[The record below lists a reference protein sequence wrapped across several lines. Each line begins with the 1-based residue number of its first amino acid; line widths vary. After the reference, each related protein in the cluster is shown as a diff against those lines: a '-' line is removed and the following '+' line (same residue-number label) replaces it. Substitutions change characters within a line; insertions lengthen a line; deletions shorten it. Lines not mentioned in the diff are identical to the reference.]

1 MDIIL
6 RTSFW
11 DVLMTFAGRFSKTLR
26 IKCESL
32 VFHATHLVSTIE
44 HNTALMF
51 FIMSKIDVLETSQG
65 CHYACV
71 TLEPN

>member
-44 HNTALMF
+44 HNTALMCF
-51 FIMSKIDVLETSQG
+51 LLCLKLTSWRRPKDVTMHAL
-65 CHYACV
+65 
-71 TLEPN
+71 L